1 MARITVEDCIV
12 HIPNRY
18 ELVVIAAQRAKNIAA
33 GSPLTLDRDNDK
45 DAVVAL
51 REIAE
56 QTISLDAIREEV
68 VQTFSKVQPMDR
80 IERKTAGDEEEL
92 LAEVEEDLKEA
103 QGTTGFTGGDKG
115 GMSFIEENIE
125 VDD

>member
-1 MARITVEDCIV
+1 MARITVEDCIDK
-12 HIPNRY
+12 IPNRY

-56 QTISLDAIREEV
+56 ETISLDAIREEV
-68 VQTFSKVQPMDR
+68 TQTFSRVQPMDR
-80 IERKTAGDEEEL
+80 LDRRGAEEEL
-92 LAEVEEDLKEA
+92 SSEVEEDLKEA
-103 QGTTGFTGGDKG
+103 QGTTSYSHDKG